1 MMQHPTKVP
10 SFLLINIV
18 NIWCGYRL
26 LASLSLNSGLCWVG
40 LLLFSMS
47 ASHTVGCGFTSHLGH
62 IINYMNII
70 NFESIISHNDR
81 CSGFDIESL

>member
-47 ASHTVGCGFTSHLGH
+47 ASHTVGCGFTSQLGH
-62 IINYMNII
+62 TKDHLKKGIIC
-70 NFESIISHNDR
+70 FPAFAR
-81 CSGFDIESL
+81 CVTSVGV